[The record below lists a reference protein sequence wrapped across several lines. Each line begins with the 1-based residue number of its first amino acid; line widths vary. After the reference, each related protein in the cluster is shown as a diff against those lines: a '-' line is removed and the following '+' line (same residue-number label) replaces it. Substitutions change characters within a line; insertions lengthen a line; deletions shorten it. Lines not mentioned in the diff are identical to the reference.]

1 MRKLLILFI
10 AVLFLTCLVW
20 AAKVAVLSELQ
31 RPASITVDGSQVF
44 ITEGINVYIY
54 SAKDY
59 SLQKKFGK
67 EGEGPQE
74 FKRHPNP
81 MAEDIRIIVQPK
93 EILVNSI
100 GKISYFT
107 RKGEFIREMRVMLSL
122 GGYIPVGN
130 HMAGFGFDQKDN
142 TRYITLNLC
151 SPQCVKEK
159 EFFRVKTLI
168 QDGKSIDPIKM
179 SVAKLVATIR
189 VEDNKM
195 FYRGEDQKI
204 YAFDENGNQI
214 YSITPEYEKVK
225 FTKEWENR
233 YINFLE
239 TDPRY
244 KYVYQQDKNRIKFP
258 GYFPPIRDLR
268 VANKKI
274 YIITFKSI
282 NDKKECYIYDS
293 ADGKFIKK
301 VFIPLVEQ
309 NVQEL
314 YPYTIKNG
322 KVYQVVE
329 NLDEEKWELHVID
342 INPVS

>member
-1 MRKLLILFI
+1 MRKLLISFL
-10 AVLFLTCLVW
+10 AVLFLTCLVS

-31 RPASITVDGSQVF
+31 RPASITVDGNQVF

-74 FKRHPNP
+74 FKHHPNP
-81 MAEDIRIIVQPK
+81 MSESIRIIVQPK

-107 RKGEFIREMRVMLSL
+107 RKGEFIREMRAMLSL

-142 TRYITLNLC
+142 TRYITLNIC

-179 SVAKLVATIR
+179 SVAKLVATIY

-204 YAFDENGNQI
+204 YAFAENGNQI

-225 FTKEWENR
+225 FTEEFKNR
-233 YINFLE
+233 YINFSE
-239 TDPRY
+239 NDYRY
-244 KYVYQQDKNRIKFP
+244 KYVYQQDKNRIKWP
-258 GYFPPIRDLR
+258 EYFPLIRDLQ

-274 YIITFKSI
+274 YIITFNSI

-293 ADGKFIKK
+293 ANGKFIKK
-301 VFIPLVEQ
+301 AFLPLVEQ

-322 KVYQVVE
+322 KVYQLVE
-329 NLDEEKWELHVID
+329 NLDEEKWELHVVD

>member
-1 MRKLLILFI
+1 MRKLLISFL

-31 RPASITVDGSQVF
+31 RPAAIAVDGSQVF
-44 ITEGINVYIY
+44 ITEDINVYIY
-54 SAKDY
+54 SANDY

-67 EGEGPQE
+67 AGEGQKE
-74 FKRHPNP
+74 FKRHSNP
-81 MAEDIRIIVQPK
+81 MREYIRIIVQPK

-107 RKGEFIREMRVMLSL
+107 RKGDFIREMKVMVSA
-122 GGYIPVGN
+122 GGYMPVGN
-130 HMAGFGFDQKDN
+130 HMAGFGMDQN
-142 TRYITLNLC
+142 EQTRYITLNLY

-159 EFFRVKTLI
+159 EFFRAKAPL
-168 QDGKSIDPIKM
+168 QEGKFIDPVKM
-179 SVAKLVATIR
+179 SVGILVVTIR

-195 FYRGEDQKI
+195 FYRGDDQNI

-214 YSITPEYEKVK
+214 YSITPGYEKVK

-244 KYVYQQDKNRIKFP
+244 KYVYQQDKTRIKFP
-258 GYFPPIRDLR
+258 GYFPPIRDLL
-268 VANKKI
+268 AADKKI
-274 YIITFKSI
+274 YVITFNSKE
-282 NDKKECYIYDS
+282 DKKECYIYDS

-301 VFIPLVEQ
+301 AFIPLVEQ

-322 KVYQVVE
+322 KVYQLVE
-329 NLDEEKWELHVID
+329 NLDEEKWELHVTD

>member
-1 MRKLLILFI
+1 
-10 AVLFLTCLVW
+10 
-20 AAKVAVLSELQ
+20 
-31 RPASITVDGSQVF
+31 VDRHQVF
-44 ITEGINVYIY
+44 ITEDINVYIY

-74 FKRHPNP
+74 FKRHLNP
-81 MAEDIRIIVQPK
+81 MREYIRIFVQPK

-107 RKGEFIREMRVMLSL
+107 RKGDFIREMRVMLSV

-130 HMAGFGFDQKDN
+130 HLVGFGMDQKDK
-142 TRYITLNLC
+142 TRYITLNLY

-159 EFFRVKTLI
+159 EFFRVKAPL
-168 QDGKSIDPIKM
+168 QEGKNIDPVKM
-179 SVAKLVATIR
+179 SVGMLVVTIR

-195 FYRGEDQKI
+195 FYRGDDQKI
-204 YAFDENGNQI
+204 YAFDENGKQI

-233 YINFLE
+233 YINFSKN
-239 TDPRY
+239 DYRY
-244 KYVYQQDKNRIKFP
+244 KYVYQQDKHRIKFP
-258 GYFPPIRDLR
+258 EYFPLIRDLQ

-293 ADGKFIKK
+293 AEGKFIKK
-301 VFIPLVEQ
+301 AFIPLAEK

-314 YPYTIKNG
+314 DPYTIKNG
-322 KVYQVVE
+322 KVYQLVE
-329 NLDEEKWELHVID
+329 NMEEEWELHVID

>member
-1 MRKLLILFI
+1 MKKLLILFI

-31 RPASITVDGSQVF
+31 RPESITVDRHQVF
-44 ITEGINVYIY
+44 ITEDINVYIY

-74 FKRHPNP
+74 FKRHLNP
-81 MAEDIRIIVQPK
+81 MREKIRIFVQPK

-107 RKGEFIREMRVMLSL
+107 RKGDFIREMRVMLSA

-130 HMAGFGFDQKDN
+130 HMAGFGMDQKDK
-142 TRYITLNLC
+142 TRYITLNLY

-159 EFFRVKTLI
+159 EFFRAKAPL
-168 QDGKSIDPIKM
+168 QEGKFIDPVKM
-179 SVAKLVATIR
+179 SVGILVVTIR

-204 YAFDENGNQI
+204 YAFDENGKQI

-225 FTKEWENR
+225 FTKEWKNK

-244 KYVYQQDKNRIKFP
+244 KYVYQQDKNRIIFP
-258 GYFPPIRDLR
+258 GYFPPIRDLL
-268 VANKKI
+268 AADKKI
-274 YIITFKSI
+274 YVITFNSKE
-282 NDKKECYIYDS
+282 DKKECYIYDS

-301 VFIPLVEQ
+301 AFIPLAEK
-309 NVQEL
+309 NVQEF

-322 KVYQVVE
+322 KVYQLME
-329 NLDEEKWELHVID
+329 NFDEDEWELHVID
-342 INPVS
+342 INPV

>member
-1 MRKLLILFI
+1 MRKLLISFL
-10 AVLFLTCLVW
+10 AVLFLTCLVS

-31 RPASITVDGSQVF
+31 RPASITVDGNQFF

-74 FKRHPNP
+74 FKHHPNP
-81 MAEDIRIIVQPK
+81 MSESIRIIVQPK

-107 RKGEFIREMRVMLSL
+107 RKGEFIREMRAMLSL

-142 TRYITLNLC
+142 TRYITLNIC

-179 SVAKLVATIR
+179 SVAKLVATIY

-204 YAFDENGNQI
+204 YAFAENGNQI

-225 FTKEWENR
+225 FTEEFKNR
-233 YINFLE
+233 YINFSE
-239 TDPRY
+239 NDYRY
-244 KYVYQQDKNRIKFP
+244 KYVYQQDKNRIKWP
-258 GYFPPIRDLR
+258 EYFPLIRDLQ

-274 YIITFKSI
+274 YIITFNSI

-293 ADGKFIKK
+293 ANGKFIKK
-301 VFIPLVEQ
+301 AFLPLVEQ

-322 KVYQVVE
+322 KVYQLVE
-329 NLDEEKWELHVID
+329 NLDEEKWELHVVD

>member
-1 MRKLLILFI
+1 MRKLLISFL
-10 AVLFLTCLVW
+10 AVLFLTCLVS
-20 AAKVAVLSELQ
+20 AAKVAVLGELQ
-31 RPASITVDGSQVF
+31 RPASITVDGNQVF

-54 SAKDY
+54 SEKDY

-74 FKRHPNP
+74 FKRHSNP
-81 MAEDIRIIVQPK
+81 RAEYIRIIVQPK

-100 GKISYFT
+100 GKISFFT
-107 RKGEFIREMRVMLSL
+107 RKGDFIREMKVMVSV

-130 HMAGFGFDQKDN
+130 HMVGFGMDQKEQ
-142 TRYITLNLC
+142 TRYITLNLY

-159 EFFRVKTLI
+159 EFFRAKAPL
-168 QDGKSIDPIKM
+168 QEGKFIDPVKM
-179 SVAKLVATIR
+179 SVGILVVTIR

-204 YAFDENGNQI
+204 YAFDENGKQI

-225 FTKEWENR
+225 FTEEMKNR
-233 YINFLE
+233 YVNFSE
-239 TDPRY
+239 NDYRY
-244 KYVYQQDKNRIKFP
+244 KYVYQQEKNRIKWP
-258 GYFPPIRDLR
+258 EYFPLIRDLL
-268 VANKKI
+268 AADKKI
-274 YIITFKSI
+274 YVITFNSKD
-282 NDKKECYIYDS
+282 DKKECYIYDG
-293 ADGKFIKK
+293 AEGQFIKK
-301 VFIPLVEQ
+301 VFIPLAEQ

-322 KVYQVVE
+322 KVYQLVE
-329 NLDEEKWELHVID
+329 NLDEEEWELHVMD

>member
-31 RPASITVDGSQVF
+31 RPESITVDRHQVF
-44 ITEGINVYIY
+44 ITEDINVYIY

-168 QDGKSIDPIKM
+168 QEGKKIDPIKM
-179 SVAKLVATIR
+179 SVAKLVATIC

-258 GYFPPIRDLR
+258 EYFPLIRDLR

-282 NDKKECYIYDS
+282 DNKKECYIYDS
-293 ADGKFIKK
+293 ADGKFIEKA
-301 VFIPLVEQ
+301 FIPLVEQ
-309 NVQEL
+309 NPQEL

-322 KVYQVVE
+322 KVYQLVE
-329 NLDEEKWELHVID
+329 NLEEEEWELHVID
-342 INPVS
+342 I

>member
-1 MRKLLILFI
+1 MRKLLISFL
-10 AVLFLTCLVW
+10 AVLFLTCLVS

-74 FKRHPNP
+74 FKRHSNP
-81 MAEDIRIIVQPK
+81 RAEYIRIVVQPK

-107 RKGEFIREMRVMLSL
+107 RKGDFIKEMKVMVSV

-130 HMAGFGFDQKDN
+130 HMVGFGMDQKEQN
-142 TRYITLNLC
+142 RYITLNLY

-159 EFFRVKTLI
+159 EFFRAKAPL
-168 QDGKSIDPIKM
+168 QEGKFIDPVKM
-179 SVAKLVATIR
+179 SVGIMVVTIR
-189 VEDNKM
+189 VEDSKM
-195 FYRGEDQKI
+195 FYRGDDQKI

-214 YSITPEYEKVK
+214 YSITPQYEKVK
-225 FTKEWENR
+225 FTEELKKK
-233 YINFLE
+233 YINFSE
-239 TDPRY
+239 NDYRY
-244 KYVYQQDKNRIKFP
+244 KYVYQQDKNRIKWP
-258 GYFPPIRDLR
+258 EYFPLIRDLQ

-274 YIITFKSI
+274 YIITFNSI

-293 ADGKFIKK
+293 ANGKFIKK
-301 VFIPLVEQ
+301 AFLPLVEQ

-322 KVYQVVE
+322 KVYQLVE
-329 NLDEEKWELHVID
+329 NLDEEKWELHVVD

>member
-1 MRKLLILFI
+1 MRKLLISFL
-10 AVLFLTCLVW
+10 AVLFLTCPVW

-44 ITEGINVYIY
+44 ITEDINVYIY
-54 SAKDY
+54 STKDH

-74 FKRHPNP
+74 FKRHINP
-81 MAEDIRIIVQPK
+81 RGEYIRISVQPK

-107 RKGEFIREMRVMLSL
+107 RKGDFIREMKVMMST

-130 HMAGFGFDQKDN
+130 HMMAFGMAYKEQ
-142 TRYITLNLC
+142 TRYITLNLY

-159 EFFRVKTLI
+159 EFFRATAPL
-168 QDGKSIDPIKM
+168 QEGKFIDPVKM
-179 SVAKLVATIR
+179 SVGKLVITIR

-195 FYRGEDQKI
+195 FYRGDDQKI

-225 FTKEWENR
+225 FTEELKNR
-233 YINFLE
+233 YINFSKN
-239 TDPRY
+239 DYRY
-244 KYVYQQDKNRIKFP
+244 KYVYEQDKNRIKWP
-258 GYFPPIRDLR
+258 DYFPLIRDLR

-274 YIITFKSI
+274 YVITFKSI

-301 VFIPLVEQ
+301 VFIPLAEK

-322 KVYQVVE
+322 KVYQLVE
-329 NLDEEKWELHVID
+329 NLNEEEWELHVID
-342 INPVS
+342 INPV